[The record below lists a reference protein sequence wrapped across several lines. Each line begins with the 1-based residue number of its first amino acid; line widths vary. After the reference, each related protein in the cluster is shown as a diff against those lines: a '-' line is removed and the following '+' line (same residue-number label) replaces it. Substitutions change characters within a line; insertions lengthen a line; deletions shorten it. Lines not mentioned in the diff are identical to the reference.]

1 MRCNSGPCL
10 RPRAR
15 PLVTLSVSHLFSQGL
30 LSLFLSLWLLLPA
43 TLASAQSDDP
53 WFEVDALNPGLA
65 AAPDWLDRSTPR
77 ATMESLLRSAR
88 TDPEAL
94 SRAHLLDLSDLDPQ
108 EQPASGPRLARELVT
123 VIERRAVLDWG
134 QILDR
139 PDALNARQTS
149 SSATAGMKRRSLLV
163 WEIEL
168 DGIPVAIRLDRIKPA
183 DGDPVWVISRQT
195 VQKIPAL
202 YEAYGPS
209 RYERLLP
216 DSLREHAFWR
226 LMWWEV
232 FGLPLL
238 ALLAA
243 LAGQGTAVTLR
254 RVGRHATRRITTAA
268 FRAARTPMVLAAV
281 ALVLAIGTQT
291 VFVFSGRL
299 NTVLTPLIAAC
310 FVTAALMLIVN
321 VVEVILDQIT
331 GFDEMDLTRQQFDEA
346 RTRATR
352 IAAVR
357 RILVIIVFLF
367 GFGIVLASANL
378 FRTYGF
384 SLLASAGALTLILGY
399 AARTI
404 LTNILASLQI
414 ALNQSARI
422 GDRVVYRDALCH
434 VERINF
440 TYVQLR
446 DWDGTRLV
454 VPVSEFASTTFEN
467 WTLKEPEMLRV
478 LKFKLAPEVDIDR
491 LRDCFEEVL
500 DTLDQADLDDLD
512 KSAVRVT
519 GQDAFGIDVWFMVPC
534 RDPNSSWD
542 TACLAREALIAHLA
556 RIEKEDRVAIFPDV
570 APPVDPNPPKSAAA

>member
-1 MRCNSGPCL
+1 MQRAENSV
-10 RPRAR
+10 
-15 PLVTLSVSHLFSQGL
+15 PLL
-30 LSLFLSLWLLLPA
+30 LATLWLLLLVP
-43 TLASAQSDDP
+43 LAQAQSVTP
-53 WFEVDALNPGLA
+53 WFEVETLNPGLG
-65 AAPDWLDRSTPR
+65 PTPNWLDRSTPR
-77 ATMESLLRSAR
+77 ATMESLLRSAP
-88 TDPEAL
+88 TDPEGL
-94 SRAHLLDLSDLDPQ
+94 SRAHLLDLSDLAPEDQ
-108 EQPASGPRLARELVT
+108 AANGARLARELLT

-139 PDALNARQTS
+139 PDALDARQTS

-168 DGIPVAIRLDRIKPA
+168 DGIPAAIRLDRIKPA
-183 DGDPVWVISRQT
+183 EGNPVWVVSRQT

-202 YEAYGPS
+202 YAAYGPS
-209 RYERLLP
+209 QYEELLP
-216 DSLREHAFWR
+216 EGLRRHAFWR

-232 FGLPLL
+232 LGLPLL
-238 ALLAA
+238 VLLAG
-243 LAGQGTAVTLR
+243 LAGQGTAVALR
-254 RVGRHATRRITTAA
+254 GIGRHATRRITRAA
-268 FRAARTPMVLAAV
+268 FRAARLPMVLAAV
-281 ALVLAIGTQT
+281 ALVLAFGTQT

-299 NTVLTPLIAAC
+299 NSVLTPLIAAG

-321 VVEVILDQIT
+321 VIEVILDQIT
-331 GFDEMDLTRQQFDEA
+331 GFDELDLTRQQFDEA

-384 SLLASAGALTLILGY
+384 SLLASAGALTLILGF

-422 GDRVVYRDALCH
+422 GDRVVYKGALCH

-440 TYVQLR
+440 TYVQLA

-454 VPVSEFASTTFEN
+454 VPVSEFAATTFEN
-467 WTLKEPEMLRV
+467 WALKEPEMLRV

-491 LRDCFEEVL
+491 LRRCFEAV
-500 DTLDQADLDDLD
+500 LDDLD
-512 KSAVRVT
+512 QSDLDDRDKSSVRVT

-542 TACLAREALIAHLA
+542 TACLAREALIARLTRMQA
-556 RIEKEDRVAIFPDV
+556 DEGVTIFPDIV
-570 APPVDPNPPKSAAA
+570 PPVDSVASSRAAA

>member
-1 MRCNSGPCL
+1 MHRLTKS
-10 RPRAR
+10 RPA
-15 PLVTLSVSHLFSQGL
+15 P
-30 LSLFLSLWLLLPA
+30 LLLGLCLLL
-43 TLASAQSDDP
+43 LAAIAPLSAQAQSDDAP
-53 WFEVDALNPGLA
+53 WFEVDSLNSGLGP
-65 AAPDWLDRSTPR
+65 APASIDRSTPR
-77 ATMESLLRSAR
+77 ATMESLLRIPTDGPVSA
-88 TDPEAL
+88 
-94 SRAHLLDLSDLDPQ
+94 SRAHLLDLSDIPPEDQTTRGAFLA
-108 EQPASGPRLARELVT
+108 EQLVS
-123 VIERRAVLDWG
+123 VIHRRAVLDWG

-139 PDALNARQTS
+139 PDALDARQTS
-149 SSATAGMKRRSLLV
+149 NSATAGMKRRSLLV

-168 DGIPVAIRLDRIKPA
+168 DGIPAAIRLNRIKPA
-183 DGDPVWVISRQT
+183 GGDPVWVVSRQT

-202 YEAYGPS
+202 YDAYGPS
-209 RYERLLP
+209 GYEEHLP
-216 DSLREHAFWR
+216 DVLRQTAFWR

-232 FGLPLL
+232 IGLPLL

-243 LAGQGTAVTLR
+243 LAGQGTAVALR

-268 FRAARTPMVLAAV
+268 FRAARMPLVLVAV
-281 ALVLAIGTQT
+281 ALTLAVGTQT
-291 VFVFSGRL
+291 IFVFSGRL
-299 NTVLTPLIAAC
+299 NSVLTPLIAAG

-321 VVEVILDQIT
+321 VIEVILDQIT

-352 IAAVR
+352 IAALR

-384 SLLASAGALTLILGY
+384 SLLASAGVLTLILGY

-422 GDRVVYRDALCH
+422 GDRVVYKEALCH

-478 LKFKLAPEVDIDR
+478 LRFKLAPDTDIDKMR
-491 LRDCFEEVL
+491 AVFEEVL
-500 DTLDQADLDDLD
+500 DELDQAELDDRE

-534 RDPNSSWD
+534 RDPNTSWD
-542 TACLAREALIAHLA
+542 VACLAREALLSRLSRMEEEEEVTLFPQASLA
-556 RIEKEDRVAIFPDV
+556 AEAVSPD
-570 APPVDPNPPKSAAA
+570 PAAA